1 MARRRT
7 PDAFSGGQRQR
18 IAIARALILRP
29 SLIILDEPT
38 SSLDRSVQRAILDL
52 LNDLQ
57 ARHGLAYLFISHNLA
72 VVRAMADEALVI
84 KGGRVVERG
93 PAAEVFD
100 RPREPYTRRLVEAAR
115 LAELDGAENQQRH
128 AERRDL

>member
-1 MARRRT
+1 M
-7 PDAFSGGQRQR
+7 
-18 IAIARALILRP
+18 
-29 SLIILDEPT
+29 ILDEPT

-57 ARHGLAYLFISHNLA
+57 ARHGLAYLFISHDLA
-72 VVRAMADEALVI
+72 LVRAMADEAMVM

-100 RPREPYTRRLVEAAR
+100 RPREAYTRALVQAAR
-115 LAELDGAENQQRH
+115 LKE
-128 AERRDL
+128 